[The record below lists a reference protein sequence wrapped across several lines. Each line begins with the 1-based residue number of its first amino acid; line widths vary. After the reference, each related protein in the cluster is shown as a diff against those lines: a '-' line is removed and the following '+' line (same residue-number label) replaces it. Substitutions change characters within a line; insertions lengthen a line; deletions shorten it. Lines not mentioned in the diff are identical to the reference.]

1 MNRTFIDPNKEG
13 VFRDEL
19 DFIDEIGE
27 AFTPPE
33 FIELP
38 KPKSMLEAR
47 MENIHNMRNH
57 FRKAL
62 VELGLRDDIF
72 AGD

>member
-1 MNRTFIDPNKEG
+1 MNQTIKSKKVESFY
-13 VFRDEL
+13 DEF

-62 VELGLRDDIF
+62 VELGLRDDISSSN
-72 AGD
+72 